1 MLNTALQVFS
11 PNKSGIDSADLFK
24 RTTSIKQFDGKFG
37 KHIALDS
44 PPPPQNDSVM
54 DSNDDKKCTNQVN
67 QHCTVGVLVQLLQTT
82 TRQSCDSVVNWSSS
96 TAKIYDF
103 ASNVDAAI
111 WFLLYDNNCMQLQTF
126 LKRHNIQLVI
136 EPDKTFLLLKNTIA
150 VMATSLMHLHSIHT
164 QLVSIHYLSQE
175 LYNVGSCYLFESGE
189 NKMHR

>member
-1 MLNTALQVFS
+1 MVNLESTLHW
-11 PNKSGIDSADLFK
+11 I
-24 RTTSIKQFDGKFG
+24 
-37 KHIALDS
+37 
-44 PPPPQNDSVM
+44 PPPPQNYSVM
-54 DSNDDKKCTNQVN
+54 DSNDLLKCTNQVN
-67 QHCTVGVLVQLLQTT
+67 QHCTVGVLVQLLQAT

-111 WFLLYDNNCMQLQTF
+111 LVLLYANNCMQLQTF

-136 EPDKTFLLLKNTIA
+136 EPDKIFLLLKNTIA